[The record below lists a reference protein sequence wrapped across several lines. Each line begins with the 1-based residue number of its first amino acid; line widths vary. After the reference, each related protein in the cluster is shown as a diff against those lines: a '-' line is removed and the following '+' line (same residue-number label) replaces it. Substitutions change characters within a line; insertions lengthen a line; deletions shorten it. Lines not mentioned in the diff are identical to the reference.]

1 MGPVQLWILCT
12 GPGPWKAFN
21 KILVGKGNEVPLPEK
36 VKLEVL
42 LGKVEIY
49 ISEAS
54 LQGCILPLPTSPTES
69 PRHNVCTLV
78 TLGVGCHPNRLR
90 HPPERPWPPSL
101 PLPQLTLWSEPP
113 VCPRRLGLGAVSS
126 QKSFL
131 TPDPGPKL
139 SLPPLG
145 SPFSSYC
152 QTASCLPS
160 TNCPSSDAAGGGD
173 ARARPG
179 RQKRKWESPWRKWQK
194 LGCGWGR
201 RARGR
206 WLEVRLEQGRRRSF
220 RGSARGW
227 SSSSGSHDGGNVLDR

>member
-21 KILVGKGNEVPLPEK
+21 KILVGKGNKEVPLPEK

-101 PLPQLTLWSEPP
+101 PLPQLTLWSEPRSA
-113 VCPRRLGLGAVSS
+113 PRRLGLGAVSS

-131 TPDPGPKL
+131 TADPAQSFLFLLLGPPFLPIVKL
-139 SLPPLG
+139 PHVCPALIVPAATQPGVGTRVRGRGGRRG
-145 SPFSSYC
+145 SGRAHGGSGRSW
-152 QTASCLPS
+152 A
-160 TNCPSSDAAGGGD
+160 AAGAGGPGGD
-173 ARARPG
+173 
-179 RQKRKWESPWRKWQK
+179 
-194 LGCGWGR
+194 GWK
-201 RARGR
+201 
-206 WLEVRLEQGRRRSF
+206 
-220 RGSARGW
+220 
-227 SSSSGSHDGGNVLDR
+227 